1 VSRVQAM
8 MVRVYLSEADHEM
21 KALLNCLHDE
31 LKVRGVTVMRGIAGY
46 GSSGV
51 VHKSSLVDLSLDLP
65 LVLEFFDLP
74 EKAQRAIARV
84 ADFVEPGH
92 VVSWPVTVEGGTSH
106 STASR

>member
-1 VSRVQAM
+1 VSHVQAM
-8 MVRVYLSEADHEM
+8 MVRVYLSEAGHEM
-21 KALLNCLHDE
+21 KPLLKCLHDE
-31 LKVRGVTVMRGIAGY
+31 LKVRGVTVMRGIVGF

-74 EKAQRAIARV
+74 EKARRAIERI
-84 ADFVEPGH
+84 ADYVEPGH
-92 VVSWPVTVEGGTSH
+92 VVSWPVTVEGDANH